1 MMKRCKIGKKMS
13 GAIALAMAFVIG
25 VTPMTA
31 FAQANPEGTQVV
43 VEGSV
48 SDNSVVD
55 RQTVTIVDGSGNV
68 TVNSDANVDNVTGAD
83 GATDADN
90 STEAVDTELPYS
102 YTVNEDGSI
111 VFNFNGEE
119 YVYGEEEDPTG
130 TLKEDVYRLN
140 VRTGAGMDYEVIDQL
155 RPGEEVSVIG
165 TEGNWYQIIVPERTG
180 YVHKD
185 YLDVIEAATNETDA
199 ALLQMFMMMFM
210 DCMNNQEP
218 VNMALTPDGNMTL
231 IDDYGS
237 STGAGKQFITLT
249 TKSGNYFYLI
259 IDRDDNGAETV
270 HFLNLVDEADL
281 LSLMDEEEAAKY
293 TDEDKKDVEPTITPD
308 EETPAEPTEEPAE
321 EPVEEPAKEKNSSM
335 GIMALILIAAIGGV
349 GAYIFI
355 KKGKS
360 KENAPGPDPDFDY
373 NEDEEDYLA
382 ELDEEDVVVDEIDDE
397 E

>member
-1 MMKRCKIGKKMS
+1 MMKRCKIGKKIS
-13 GAIALAMAFVIG
+13 GVITLVMAFVIG

-31 FAQANPEGTQVV
+31 FAQANPEGNQVV
-43 VEGSV
+43 VEESV

-55 RQTVTIVDGSGNV
+55 KQVISTMEDSGNV
-68 TVNSDANVDNVTGAD
+68 TVDSDANVDNVAGE
-83 GATDADN
+83 DN
-90 STEAVDTELPYS
+90 TTEVADTELPYS
-102 YTVNEDGSI
+102 YTINEDGSI

-165 TEGNWYQIIVPERTG
+165 TEGNWYKIVVPERTG

-185 YLDVIEAATNETDA
+185 YLDIIESATNKTDA
-199 ALLQMFMMMFM
+199 ALLQMFMLMFM
-210 DCMNNQEP
+210 DCMNNQKP
-218 VNMALTPDGNMTL
+218 ANMALTPDGNMNL

-237 STGAGKQFITLT
+237 VTGAGKQFITLT

-281 LSLMDEEEAAKY
+281 LSLMDEEQAAEY
-293 TDEDKKDVEPTITPD
+293 TGENKEDVEPTVTPD
-308 EETPAEPTEEPAE
+308 EETPVESTKEPVEEPT
-321 EPVEEPAKEKNSSM
+321 EEPAKEKNSSM
-335 GIMALILIAAIGGV
+335 GVLTFILIAAIGGV
-349 GAYIFI
+349 GASIFI
-355 KKGKS
+355 RKGKS
-360 KENAPGPDPDFDY
+360 KENTPGPDPDFDY

>member
-13 GAIALAMAFVIG
+13 GAFALAMALVIG

-31 FAQANPEGTQVV
+31 FAQANPEGTQTVA
-43 VEGSV
+43 EGSV

-55 RQTVTIVDGSGNV
+55 KQTVTIVDGSGNV
-68 TVNSDANVDNVTGAD
+68 ATDTEGNVDNVAD
-83 GATDADN
+83 DT
-90 STEAVDTELPYS
+90 TEAVDTELPYS

-185 YLDVIEAATNETDA
+185 YLDVIESATNETDA

-210 DCMNNQEP
+210 DAMNNQEP

-237 STGAGKQFITLT
+237 ATGAGKQFITLT

-281 LSLMDEEEAAKY
+281 LSLMDEEQVAEY
-293 TDEDKKDVEPTITPD
+293 TGEDKEDAEPTITPD
-308 EETPAEPTEEPAE
+308 ETPAEPTEEPVE
-321 EPVEEPAKEKNSSM
+321 EPVEEPAKEKNSFM
-335 GIMALILIAAIGGV
+335 GIMALI
-349 GAYIFI
+349 
-355 KKGKS
+355 
-360 KENAPGPDPDFDY
+360 
-373 NEDEEDYLA
+373 
-382 ELDEEDVVVDEIDDE
+382 
-397 E
+397 

>member
-13 GAIALAMAFVIG
+13 GVFTLAMALVIG
-25 VTPMTA
+25 VTPMTV
-31 FAQANPEGTQVV
+31 FAQANPDEKHVV
-43 VEGSV
+43 VKESV
-48 SDNSVVD
+48 FGNSVVASQD
-55 RQTVTIVDGSGNV
+55 TAMVDDSGNN
-68 TVNSDANVDNVTGAD
+68 TADSDANVDN
-83 GATDADN
+83 
-90 STEAVDTELPYS
+90 STVAEDTELPYS
-102 YTVNEDGSI
+102 YTINEDGSI

-119 YVYGEEEDPTG
+119 YTYGEEENPTG
-130 TLKEDVYRLN
+130 TLKKDVYRLN

-155 RPGEEVSVIG
+155 CPGEEVSVIG
-165 TEGNWYQIIVPERTG
+165 TEGNWYKIIVPEKTA

-185 YLDVIEAATNETDA
+185 YLDVVESATNATDA

-218 VNMALTPDGNMTL
+218 VNMALTPDGNMNL

-249 TKSGNYFYLI
+249 TKNGNYFYLI

-281 LSLMDEEEAAKY
+281 LSLMDEEQVAEH
-293 TDEDKKDVEPTITPD
+293 TGDSTVEVEPTVTPEPEVPV
-308 EETPAEPTEEPAE
+308 EEPIEEPT
-321 EPVEEPAKEKNSSM
+321 EEPAKEKNSSM
-335 GIMALILIAAIGGV
+335 GVIALILIAAIGGV
-349 GAYIFI
+349 GAYIYI

-360 KENAPGPDPDFDY
+360 KDNNVGPDPDLDY
-373 NEDEEDYLA
+373 NEDEDDFLA
-382 ELDEEDVVVDEIDDE
+382 ELDEEEVGVDDFDDE

>member
-1 MMKRCKIGKKMS
+1 MMKRCKIGKKIS
-13 GAIALAMAFVIG
+13 GVMALAMALVIG

-31 FAQANPEGTQVV
+31 FAQANPDENHVV
-43 VEGSV
+43 VKESASG
-48 SDNSVVD
+48 NSVVENQD
-55 RQTVTIVDGSGNV
+55 MVTGDDSGNIIAD
-68 TVNSDANVDNVTGAD
+68 SDAN
-83 GATDADN
+83 ADN
-90 STEAVDTELPYS
+90 STVAEDTELPYS

-119 YVYGEEEDPTG
+119 YTYGEEENPTG
-130 TLKEDVYRLN
+130 TLKKDVYRLN

-155 RPGEEVSVIG
+155 CPGEEVSVIG
-165 TEGNWYQIIVPERTG
+165 TEGNWYKIIVPEKTA

-185 YLDVIEAATNETDA
+185 YLDVVESATNETDA

-218 VNMALTPDGNMTL
+218 VNMALTPDGNMNL

-249 TKSGNYFYLI
+249 TKNGNYFYLI

-281 LSLMDEEEAAKY
+281 LSLMDEEQVAEH
-293 TDEDKKDVEPTITPD
+293 TGDSTVEVEPTVTPEPEVPV
-308 EETPAEPTEEPAE
+308 EEPIEEPT
-321 EPVEEPAKEKNSSM
+321 EEPAKEKNSSM
-335 GIMALILIAAIGGV
+335 GVIALILIAAIGGV
-349 GAYIFI
+349 GAYIYI

-360 KENAPGPDPDFDY
+360 KDNNVGPDPDLDY
-373 NEDEEDYLA
+373 NEDEDDFLA
-382 ELDEEDVVVDEIDDE
+382 ELDEEEVGVDDFDDE

>member
-13 GAIALAMAFVIG
+13 GAIALAMTFVIG

-31 FAQANPEGTQVV
+31 FAQANPEGNQVV
-43 VEGSV
+43 VEESV

-55 RQTVTIVDGSGNV
+55 KQTVTIVDGSGNV
-68 TVNSDANVDNVTGAD
+68 ATDTEGNVDNV
-83 GATDADN
+83 ADN
-90 STEAVDTELPYS
+90 TAEVPDTELPYS

-130 TLKEDVYRLN
+130 KLKDDVYRLN
-140 VRTGAGMDYEVIDQL
+140 VRTGAGMNYEVIDQL
-155 RPGEEVSVIG
+155 CPGEEVSVIG
-165 TEGNWYQIIVPERTG
+165 TEGNWYKIVVPEKTG

-185 YLDVIEAATNETDA
+185 YLDVIESATNETDA

-218 VNMALTPDGNMTL
+218 VNMALTPDGNMNL

-281 LSLMDEEEAAKY
+281 LSLMDEEQVAEY
-293 TDEDKKDVEPTITPD
+293 TGEDKEDAEPTITPD
-308 EETPAEPTEEPAE
+308 ETPAEPTEEPVE

-335 GIMALILIAAIGGV
+335 GIMALILIAAIGGG

-360 KENAPGPDPDFDY
+360 KENTPGPDPDFDY

-382 ELDEEDVVVDEIDDE
+382 ELDEEDVVVDEIEDE
-397 E
+397 EEV

>member
-13 GAIALAMAFVIG
+13 GAIALAMAFVVG

-31 FAQANPEGTQVV
+31 FAQANPEGNQVV
-43 VEGSV
+43 VEESV

-55 RQTVTIVDGSGNV
+55 KQTVTIVDGSGNV
-68 TVNSDANVDNVTGAD
+68 ATDTEGNVDNV
-83 GATDADN
+83 ADN
-90 STEAVDTELPYS
+90 TAEAPDTELPYS

-130 TLKEDVYRLN
+130 KLKDDVYRLN

-155 RPGEEVSVIG
+155 CPGEEVSVIG
-165 TEGNWYQIIVPERTG
+165 TEGNWYKIVVPEKTG

-185 YLDVIEAATNETDA
+185 YLDVIESATNETDA

-218 VNMALTPDGNMTL
+218 VNMALTPDGNMNL

-281 LSLMDEEEAAKY
+281 LSLMDEEQVAEY
-293 TDEDKKDVEPTITPD
+293 TGEDKKDAEPTVIPD
-308 EETPAEPTEEPAE
+308 EETPTELTE
-321 EPVEEPAKEKNSSM
+321 EPVEKLVEEPTKEKNSSM

-360 KENAPGPDPDFDY
+360 KENTTGPDPDFDY

-382 ELDEEDVVVDEIDDE
+382 ELDEEDEVVDEIDDE
-397 E
+397 EEV

>member
-1 MMKRCKIGKKMS
+1 MKRFKIGKKIS
-13 GAIALAMAFVIG
+13 GVMTLAMAFVIG

-31 FAQANPEGTQVV
+31 FAQANPDGNQIV
-43 VEGSV
+43 VEDSV
-48 SDNSVVD
+48 SGNSVVD
-55 RQTVTIVDGSGNV
+55 RQVISTMEDSGNV
-68 TVNSDANVDNVTGAD
+68 TVDSDANVDNVAGE
-83 GATDADN
+83 DN
-90 STEAVDTELPYS
+90 TTEVADTELPYS
-102 YTVNEDGSI
+102 YTINEDGSI

-119 YVYGEEEDPTG
+119 YVYSEEEDPTG

-165 TEGNWYQIIVPERTG
+165 TEGNWYKIVVPERTG

-185 YLDVIEAATNETDA
+185 YLDIIESATNETDA
-199 ALLQMFMMMFM
+199 ALLQMFVLMFM
-210 DCMNNQEP
+210 DCMNNQKP
-218 VNMALTPDGNMTL
+218 ANMALTPDGNMNL

-237 STGAGKQFITLT
+237 VTGAGKQFITLT
-249 TKSGNYFYLI
+249 TKNGNYFYLI

-281 LSLMDEEEAAKY
+281 LSLMDEEQAAEY
-293 TDEDKKDVEPTITPD
+293 TGENKEDVEATVTPD
-308 EETPAEPTEEPAE
+308 EETPVESTREPVEEPTEEPAK
-321 EPVEEPAKEKNSSM
+321 KENSSM
-335 GIMALILIAAIGGV
+335 GVLTFILIAAIGGV
-349 GAYIFI
+349 GAYIII

-360 KENAPGPDPDFDY
+360 KENTSGPDPDFDY

-382 ELDEEDVVVDEIDDE
+382 ELDEEDAVVDEIDDE

>member
-1 MMKRCKIGKKMS
+1 MKICKIGKKIS
-13 GAIALAMAFVIG
+13 GVITLAMALVIG

-31 FAQANPEGTQVV
+31 FAQANPEGSQVV

-55 RQTVTIVDGSGNV
+55 KQVISTVEDSGNV
-68 TVNSDANVDNVTGAD
+68 TVDSDANVDNVAGAD
-83 GATDADN
+83 NT
-90 STEAVDTELPYS
+90 TEVADTELPYS

-119 YVYGEEEDPTG
+119 YVYGEEENPTG

-165 TEGNWYQIIVPERTG
+165 TEGNWYKIIVPERTG

-185 YLDVIEAATNETDA
+185 YLDVIESATNETDA
-199 ALLQMFMMMFM
+199 ALLQMFMLMFM

-218 VNMALTPDGNMTL
+218 VNMALTPDGNMNL

-237 STGAGKQFITLT
+237 ATGAGKQFITLT

-281 LSLMDEEEAAKY
+281 LSLMDEEQAAQYTGDTTEEA
-293 TDEDKKDVEPTITPD
+293 EPTVTPD
-308 EETPAEPTEEPAE
+308 EETPVEPTEEL
-321 EPVEEPAKEKNSSM
+321 VEEPTEESVKEKNSSM
-335 GIMALILIAAIGGV
+335 GVMALVLIVAIGGV
-349 GAYIFI
+349 GVYIFI

-360 KENAPGPDPDFDY
+360 KENTSGPDPDFDY

-382 ELDEEDVVVDEIDDE
+382 ELDEEDAVVDEIDDE